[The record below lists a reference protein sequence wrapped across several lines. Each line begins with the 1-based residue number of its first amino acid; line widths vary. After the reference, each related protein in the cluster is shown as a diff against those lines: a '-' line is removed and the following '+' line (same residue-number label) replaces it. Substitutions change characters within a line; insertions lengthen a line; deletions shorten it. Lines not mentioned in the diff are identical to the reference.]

1 MVGERQ
7 EKLNTDGAGTKGQ
20 LELGEYEILTGY
32 VAFYGENNLAGEP
45 VLKEGLVLRNPKWL
59 ATEIDKDELGV
70 TMVVMVPKADMPKA
84 EPDLNVAALERE
96 VAELKAQL
104 LAPLS
109 PSDVTFLKG
118 VVSAEKVKLGD
129 SALCMQGLEL
139 IEKLNGFLNPKL
151 NFDKKEPE
159 SETEEGE
166 HAEGPSNPEA
176 DAETTE
182 E

>member
-84 EPDLNVAALERE
+84 EPDLNVAAL
-96 VAELKAQL
+96 
-104 LAPLS
+104 
-109 PSDVTFLKG
+109 
-118 VVSAEKVKLGD
+118 
-129 SALCMQGLEL
+129 
-139 IEKLNGFLNPKL
+139 
-151 NFDKKEPE
+151 
-159 SETEEGE
+159 
-166 HAEGPSNPEA
+166 
-176 DAETTE
+176 
-182 E
+182 